1 MPQVSKIKM
10 KKSSHKFYLV
20 IMLFLISTHSFGQVD
35 TLQQLSLPQFMQMVK
50 QFHPIAKQADLI
62 PKSAEAS
69 TLAARGAFDPKLFY
83 DFRNKFYDDKNYYSL
98 GNGGFY
104 IPTWFGLELKAGYER
119 NQGNY
124 LNPENSMPDQ
134 GLLYSQIS
142 LPLLQGL
149 LIDERRATLK
159 QAKLYVDLS
168 EFDKIN
174 VLNELLYRA
183 GKAYWDWYLAYANLK
198 IHENAVVLSQTRFEA
213 VRKTFVFGDRPAI
226 DTVEANIQLQ
236 DRIINLQQA
245 LMEFRTKSL
254 LLSTFLW
261 IADDTPIELTNKTIP
276 TDIVKDDERYFNLNV
291 AAIDSLI
298 ESHPSLMVYDFKIKQ
313 LKIEERF
320 KKDKLKPKLNINYN
334 PLFSADNLNLTY
346 QNNYKWGM
354 SVAFPI
360 LLRKERG
367 DLQLTR
373 IKIENTQYENKG
385 KRIELLNKTKASIN
399 EFSNYKIQID
409 IYTKNVSNY
418 ERLWQSERKLFD
430 RGESSLFMINSREM
444 SYINAQ
450 IKLNEIINKNKKAAL
465 ETVYSFGK
473 LSVNY

>member
-1 MPQVSKIKM
+1 MM
-10 KKSSHKFYLV
+10 KRSLN
-20 IMLFLISTHSFGQVD
+20 LSFILTLCLYSINVHGQAD
-35 TLQQLSLPQFMQMVK
+35 TSQQLTLPQFMQLVK
-50 QFHPIAKQADLI
+50 QFHPVAKQANLI
-62 PKSAEAS
+62 PKTAEAN

-83 DFRNKFYDDKNYYSL
+83 DFRNKFYDDKNYYAL

-104 IPTWFGLELKAGYER
+104 IPTWFGLEFKAGYER
-119 NQGNY
+119 NEGYY

-142 LPLLQGL
+142 VPLLQGL

-159 QAKLYVDLS
+159 QAKLFIDLS
-168 EFDKIN
+168 EFDKIS
-174 VLNELLYRA
+174 VLNELLYKA
-183 GKAYWDWYLAYANLK
+183 GKTYWDWYLAYANLK

-213 VRKTFVFGDRPAI
+213 VRKTFEFGDRPAI

-245 LMEFRTKSL
+245 TMEFRTKSL
-254 LLSTFLW
+254 LLSNFLW
-261 IADDTPIELTNKTIP
+261 IADDTPIELSNKTIP
-276 TDIVKDDERYFNLNV
+276 AESADINERYFNLNV

-298 ESHPSLMVYDFKIKQ
+298 GSHPSLRVYDFKIKQ
-313 LKIEERF
+313 LRIEERF
-320 KKDKLKPKLNINYN
+320 KQDKLKPKLNINYN
-334 PLFSADNLNLTY
+334 PLFSAENLNLAY

-354 SVAFPI
+354 SLGFPI

-373 IKIENTQYENKG
+373 IKIENTMYEIKG

-399 EFSNYKIQID
+399 EFANYKIQID

-465 ETVYSFGK
+465 ETVYSFGL